1 MLFRRKDS
9 KVVHISIVFVI
20 TDLYQSDSLARILQ
34 EKWAANILQS
44 ILAFVAALGHFNLVL
59 IPQLTVSV
67 AEFKLIFKARLSS
80 VITIDGEALYRQGLM
95 AQHIFDAYAPYLENE
110 PI

>member
-9 KVVHISIVFVI
+9 KVVHIGIIFVI

-34 EKWAANILQS
+34 EEWAANILQS

-95 AQHIFDAYAPYLENE
+95 A
-110 PI
+110 